1 MKSKARVRQNRVATI
16 ILDHG
21 RDYVTQTREIVV
33 EMKNKQT
40 KKDKCAIYFGV
51 KVTNT

>member
-1 MKSKARVRQNRVATI
+1 MSEEQGKSEAEQSMTI

-33 EMKNKQT
+33 EVNKQT

-51 KVTNT
+51 KSHT